1 MHEIERTLSA
11 VEEDETV
18 PFSQKFLNRTS
29 LEDFRLLSGDYWG
42 ELRVFLAVAKAGS
55 FNRAAELLNMSQ
67 PTISRQVK
75 RLQDVMRAQLVVP
88 STSGVKLTARG
99 TSLANL
105 LASLDQSLLSL
116 SNEISSETRKLEGQ
130 VRISITDGLG
140 IFFLVPCLRQ
150 LAVEHPMI
158 QIDVQ
163 SPLNLNDLRQNQ
175 TDMMVSF
182 APVTSQEVT
191 CRELGT
197 VHLIPVVSR
206 DYVDKR
212 GLPMLGNLTEH
223 LFIQSRLYQAESPV
237 WKTWNETV
245 NRGRVAHLCDNSF
258 VYGMM
263 VKAGLGIGLL
273 GNYTMLEP
281 AALPLDLG
289 VHVPLRTYAC
299 ALTERL
305 QAKPVRIVFDWIC
318 EMFGPANPWFA
329 EQLSVT
335 PQPSVADEGI
345 RIMFN
350 LPNGRPA

>member
-1 MHEIERTLSA
+1 MQEIERTSDALA
-11 VEEDETV
+11 EDAV

-29 LEDFRLLSGDYWG
+29 LEDFRILSGDYWG

-99 TSLANL
+99 TSLATL
-105 LASLDQSLLSL
+105 LSSLDQSLLSL
-116 SNEISSETRKLEGQ
+116 SNEMSSETKRLEGQ

-150 LAVEHPMI
+150 LAEEHPLI

-182 APVTSQEVT
+182 APITSQEVT

-206 DYVDKR
+206 DYVDRR
-212 GLPMLGNLTEH
+212 GLPTLGNLEEH
-223 LFIQSRLYQAESPV
+223 LFIQSRLYQAEAPV
-237 WKTWNETV
+237 WNTWNQAV
-245 NRGRVAHLCDNSF
+245 SRGRVAHQCDNSF

-263 VKAGLGIGLL
+263 VKAGLGVGLL

-289 VHVPLRTYAC
+289 VHVPLKTYAC
-299 ALTERL
+299 VLTERL
-305 QAKPVRIVFDWIC
+305 QAKPVRIIFDWIC

-329 EQLSVT
+329 DKLSVT

-350 LPNGRPA
+350 LPAKRPA